1 MHVVVIGAG
10 ITGLIAAR
18 RLVAAGV
25 DVTVLERSD
34 RLGGQL
40 HTQLV
45 GGRPVDLG
53 AEALVTG
60 MPGSLTLIDELGL
73 ADEVVFAERGTT
85 WIWTA
90 RGLRPLPEG
99 FGPAGPTRL
108 WPMLT
113 SRMLSPTG
121 ALRAGMEPF
130 VPRGRNGEDEAVGRF
145 LDRRFGRQVTDRLV
159 DPLLGGL
166 HSGDVRRLSLQAATP
181 QLAAL
186 TARHR
191 SLLLRRR
198 NGSARH
204 GFATIRG
211 GMARLVARLADDL
224 QDPGGPADGDRRGAA
239 DLHLDVEVV
248 AIARAGSRTVVAT
261 SDGVLCEA
269 DGVVLAA
276 PAAAAAHLVGA
287 ASPQAAEPLGGFRAA
302 SVAVAVVSY
311 PDDHVASLPAFEG
324 TGMLVAS
331 GEGHLLK
338 AATFV
343 SSKWPHQ
350 ADGAG
355 FLVRLSAGRMGDE
368 RAQSLD
374 DDTLVARLHG
384 ELARATGL
392 RAEPELAHVHRWTR
406 TMPQLEVG
414 HRERLDA
421 ARAALARDLPG
432 VVLAGAAY
440 DGPGIAG
447 CLRSGAA
454 AADQV
459 TSAARAST

>member
-10 ITGLIAAR
+10 ITGLAAAR
-18 RLVAAGV
+18 RLIAAGV
-25 DVTVLERSD
+25 DVTVLERSG

-40 HTQLV
+40 HTVVL
-45 GGRPVDLG
+45 GGRRVDVG
-53 AEALVTG
+53 AEAVVTG
-60 MPGSLTLIDELGL
+60 VPGSLALVEELGL
-73 ADEVVFAERGTT
+73 SDEVVSAERGTT

-90 RGLRPLPEG
+90 RGLRRLPEG
-99 FGPAGPTRL
+99 FGPAGPSRL

-121 ALRAGMEPF
+121 ALRAGMEPL
-130 VPRGRNGEDEAVGRF
+130 VPRGRNGDDEAVGRF

-198 NGSARH
+198 NGSAKL
-204 GFATIRG
+204 GFATVRG

-224 QDPGGPADGDRRGAA
+224 QDPAGPADGGRRGIA

-248 AIARAGSRTVVAT
+248 ALARAGSRTVVAT
-261 SDGVLCEA
+261 SDGVTRQV

-287 ASPQAAEPLGGFRAA
+287 ASPQAAEILGGFRAA
-302 SVAVAVVSY
+302 SVAVAVVAY
-311 PDDHVASLPAFEG
+311 PVDHVASLPAFEG
-324 TGMLVAS
+324 TGMLVPS
-331 GEGHLLK
+331 GERHLLK

-350 ADGAG
+350 ADGEG
-355 FLVRLSAGRMGDE
+355 FLVRLSSGRMGDD
-368 RAQSLD
+368 RAQLLD
-374 DDTLVARLHG
+374 DADLVARLHG

-392 RAEPELAHVHRWTR
+392 RAEPEFAHVHRWVR

-414 HRERLDA
+414 HRERLGA
-421 ARAALARDLPG
+421 ARAALANDLPG

-440 DGPGIAG
+440 DGPGIAA
-447 CLRSGAA
+447 CLRSGAT

-459 TSAARAST
+459 TSAAWTSA